1 MNVRLATPVALAAIL
16 LAAPSY
22 AQCGYQ
28 SGTPQCFSFAP
39 PIPEAGNIGE
49 DLSLVSEKLKITGDI
64 RFRSRNAWA
73 PTGTPYATG
82 DQISSRARLNFDFQ
96 VNANVRAFTQFNFS
110 EVWPGSDPYSDADPN
125 NTAAEFNGIA
135 QAYLE
140 TKDLLGLGEGVRI
153 GRSYYALASG
163 LIYGSCDFLQ
173 YPAAGTGV
181 WLSKE
186 FGAHEV
192 EVFGFDNN
200 GTYTKNGLGN
210 PAADGQRFVGAT
222 ARIDLGNELASS
234 LEPYV
239 LFGTGDGDNVAAGN
253 PDFSNDAW
261 FGLASMGKFER
272 YSWNAEVA
280 QREVDATDDSFLAYR
295 VNAYADLADLTG
307 DVVNRV
313 RVTRTDAEGR
323 MQINPGDFNS
333 AGLLHQYGG
342 AWRSDL
348 STNQLALTFKPQ
360 DTLSIDVAYVN
371 LDSLVTTGG
380 ENELDI
386 MISKKLPDGAF
397 GWIGYGIDDDER
409 QVLYAQLTV
418 FF

>member
-1 MNVRLATPVALAAIL
+1 MTVRQATPIALAAIL
-16 LAAPSY
+16 FAAPAS

-39 PIPEAGNIGE
+39 PPPEAGNIGE
-49 DLSLVSEKLKITGDI
+49 DLTLVSDKLRITGDI

-73 PTGTPYATG
+73 PTGTPYAVG
-82 DQISSRARLNFDFQ
+82 DQISSRARLNLDFA
-96 VNANVRAFTQFNFS
+96 VNENVRAFTQFNFS

-125 NTAAEFNGIA
+125 NTASEFNGIA

-186 FGAHEV
+186 FGEHKV

-200 GTYTKNGLGN
+200 GTFTKNGPN
-210 PAADGQRFVGAT
+210 SAADGQRFVGAS
-222 ARIDLGNELASS
+222 ARFDLGNEYASA
-234 LEPYV
+234 LEPYI
-239 LFGTGDGDNVAAGN
+239 LFGTGDGDAVPAGN
-253 PDFSNDAW
+253 PNFTEDMW
-261 FGLASMGKFER
+261 VGLASMGKIDRFT
-272 YSWNAEVA
+272 WNAEVA
-280 QREVDATDDSFLAYR
+280 QREADVTDDSFLAYR
-295 VNAYADLADLTG
+295 VNAFADIADIAG
-307 DVVNRV
+307 GVVERV

-323 MQINPGDFNS
+323 MHINPGDFNS

-348 STNQLALTFKPQ
+348 STNQVALTFKPQ

-371 LDSLVTTGG
+371 LDSQVPTGG
-380 ENELDI
+380 EHEVDI
-386 MISKKLPDGAF
+386 MLSKKLLDGAF